1 LITPRVTRL
10 IRASDLRIFQEAVVD
25 SIPQGWAARSTAIVV
40 PGRSAAEELRRTI
53 EDRRLSPDWGEDR
66 RLSPDWGE
74 DRRLSPDWGEDR
86 RLSSDSGGALVLPD
100 LVSRGE
106 LYGELHVHLPDAPA
120 MLSEFEREV
129 LLRLAAD
136 DARDGGAKPPFQL
149 RPGLVAAILSFYD
162 ELRRRG
168 RTVDSLDR
176 IVGEKLAAGRESD
189 RGAERLFRQTQF
201 LAATFAAF
209 ERRVADSGKIDEH
222 ALRALLLSSA
232 PPGRYRHIVVT
243 VADQAAGGRGLW
255 PADFDLLARLPGL
268 ERLDVIATERLL
280 ATGWH
285 ERLHDAL
292 PGIEETRLAGVS
304 SPPVLMAPP
313 IDAAAEPTA
322 VFVLRDREEELAD
335 AARWIKRRSRDAGS
349 GEKPRLERTGIV
361 FQRPLPY
368 LYLAGQVL
376 GSANIPYQA
385 SDALPLAAEPFAA
398 ALDLV
403 FAVAAEDASRAA
415 LIALLASPHWTQPA
429 AEPTDDTPSRA
440 AIAALDRLL
449 QEVRFLGGWEQL
461 ERLSASLG
469 ANVPVDFVSAEVPTG
484 GPADP
489 PTRRPADLP
498 TRRPAG
504 SRTTR
509 LWRRAES
516 AMRSALA
523 LQPVFERITGSG
535 NASAQIAAVLEFI
548 AKFER
553 PPLQEFAA
561 DERHMRARAA
571 IVGALASLR
580 DAHAIHDDRPLPV
593 AELWATV
600 RRWIEGQ
607 TFAPRT
613 GSHGVRLLD
622 AAAAPYAQL
631 DAMRLVGLAESDWPE
646 RSTPSIFYPA
656 ALLRELGWPADA
668 DRLAA
673 ERARFDDLLQ
683 LPARDIS
690 ASAFTLEDDALVP
703 PSPFVDNVARAGLEV
718 HRPETPPFVRTFEH
732 EALSLGPLRLDVIP
746 AVSTASAEWL
756 ARRVS
761 RTPGTHAGY
770 HGEVGPREPGVYA
783 VSHVERYLECPF
795 KYFAAQVLR
804 LEEEREDESGL
815 TPLERGQLLH
825 GVFEAF
831 YRAWHARGRSGVCT
845 DDLDEALELFEE
857 VAEEQLLALP
867 EGDRA
872 LERTYLLGSAA
883 SPGLAERAFAVEIEQ
898 GIGVVERLLE
908 YEFEGPFDFD
918 DVFGTGEQRRVAV
931 RGKVDRID
939 VLADGTLRVID
950 YKLGRAPKPARALQ
964 LPVYG
969 LCAQQDL
976 EKRRGR
982 RWPLASAG
990 YVAFK
995 EKNAFVELGGRAGNV
1010 DAALREGQARFLDAV
1025 ARIEGGAYPPD
1036 PDEPWTCTRC
1046 GFPHVCRK
1054 DYVGDE

>member
-10 IRASDLRIFQEAVVD
+10 IRASDLRSFQEAVVD
-25 SIPQGWAARSTAIVV
+25 SIPPGWAARSTAIVV

-53 EDRRLSPDWGEDR
+53 EDRRLS
-66 RLSPDWGE
+66 
-74 DRRLSPDWGEDR
+74 
-86 RLSSDSGGALVLPD
+86 SDSVGAFVLPD

-106 LYGELHVHLPDAPA
+106 LYGELYVHLRDAPA

-136 DARDGGAKPPFQL
+136 DARAGGAKPPFQL

-176 IVGEKLAAGRESD
+176 IVGEKLAAGRDTD

-209 ERRVADSGKIDEH
+209 ERRVADSGRIDEH
-222 ALRALLLSSA
+222 ALRALLLSAA

-243 VADQAAGGRGLW
+243 VADQAAGHRGLW

-292 PGIEETRLAGVS
+292 PEIEETRVAGVS
-304 SPPVLMAPP
+304 SPPVLLGPAVE
-313 IDAAAEPTA
+313 AAAEPA
-322 VFVLRDREEELAD
+322 VVFVLRDREEELAD
-335 AARWIKRRSRDAGS
+335 AARWIKRRSRQAGS
-349 GEKPRLERTGIV
+349 GELPRLERTGIV

-368 LYLAGQVL
+368 LYLARQVL
-376 GSANIPYQA
+376 GSAKIPYQA

-415 LIALLASPHWTQPA
+415 LTALLASPHWMQPA
-429 AEPTDDTPSRA
+429 GGPLDEAPSRA

-461 ERLSASLG
+461 EHLSASFGTRPADLPT
-469 ANVPVDFVSAEVPTG
+469 APPADQPTG
-484 GPADP
+484 RPADQPTGRPADP
-489 PTRRPADLP
+489 PTRRPAD
-498 TRRPAG
+498 
-504 SRTTR
+504 SRTSR

-523 LQPVFERITGSG
+523 LRPIFERITDSSS
-535 NASAQIAAVLEFI
+535 ASAQIDAALEFI
-548 AKFER
+548 STFER
-553 PPLQEFAA
+553 PPVQEFADA
-561 DERHMRARAA
+561 DRQMRARAA

-580 DAHAIHDDRPLPV
+580 DAHAVHDDRPLAV

-613 GSHGVRLLD
+613 GSDGVRLLD

-631 DAMRLVGLAESDWPE
+631 DAMRLVGLVESDWPE
-646 RSTPSIFYPA
+646 RSNPSIFYPA

-683 LPARDIS
+683 LPATEIS
-690 ASAFTLEDDALVP
+690 ASAFTLEDDAIVP
-703 PSPFVDNVARAGLEV
+703 PSPFVDDVARADLEV
-718 HRPETPPFVRTFEH
+718 HRPDTPSFARVFEH
-732 EALSLGPLRLDVIP
+732 EALSLAPFRLDVIS
-746 AVSTASAEWL
+746 AASSILSTSAEWL

-761 RTPGTHAGY
+761 RTAGTHARY
-770 HGEVGPREPGVYA
+770 HGEVGPRDPGVYA

-831 YRAWHARGRSGVCT
+831 YRAWQAGGRSGVSIG
-845 DDLDEALELFEE
+845 DLDEALKLFEE

-918 DVFGTGEQRRVAV
+918 DVFGTGDKRRVAV

-982 RWPLASAG
+982 PWPLASAG

-995 EKNAFVELGGRAGNV
+995 EKNALVELGGRSGDV

-1025 ARIEGGAYPPD
+1025 SRIEGGTYPPD

>member
-10 IRASDLRIFQEAVVD
+10 FRASDLRIFQEAVVD
-25 SIPQGWAARSTAIVV
+25 SIPEGWAARATAIVV

-53 EDRRLSPDWGEDR
+53 EDRRLS
-66 RLSPDWGE
+66 SA
-74 DRRLSPDWGEDR
+74 
-86 RLSSDSGGALVLPD
+86 SGGALILPD

-106 LYGELHVHLPDAPA
+106 LYGELHVHLRDAPA

-136 DARDGGAKPPFQL
+136 DARAQGVPPPFRL

-176 IVGEKLAAGRESD
+176 IVGEKLAAGREAD

-209 ERRVADSGKIDEH
+209 ERRVADSGRIDEH

-232 PPGRYRHIVVT
+232 PPARYRHIVVT
-243 VADQAAGGRGLW
+243 VADQAAGPRGLW
-255 PADFDLLARLPGL
+255 PADFDLLARLPGV
-268 ERLDVIATERLL
+268 ERVDILATEGVL
-280 ATGWH
+280 AAGWH

-292 PGIEETRLAGVS
+292 PEIEETRLPAASV
-304 SPPVLMAPP
+304 PPVLLAPAA
-313 IDAAAEPTA
+313 DAATEPAA

-335 AARWIKRRSRDAGS
+335 AARWIKRRGREGGS
-349 GEKPRLERTGIV
+349 DDLPRLERTGIV

-368 LYLAGQVL
+368 LYLARQVL
-376 GSANIPYQA
+376 GSANVRYQA

-398 ALDLV
+398 AIDLAFV
-403 FAVAAEDASRAA
+403 VAAEDASRAA
-415 LIALLASPHWTQPA
+415 LIALLASPHWTLPRTTALDEQ
-429 AEPTDDTPSRA
+429 PSRA

-449 QEVRFLGGWEQL
+449 QELRFLGGWEQL
-461 ERLSASLG
+461 ASLG
-469 ANVPVDFVSAEVPTG
+469 AALG
-484 GPADP
+484 
-489 PTRRPADLP
+489 TRAPDS
-498 TRRPAG
+498 
-504 SRTTR
+504 SRQAS
-509 LWRRAES
+509 LWKRAES
-516 AMRSALA
+516 GMRAA
-523 LQPVFERITGSG
+523 LQLRPVFERIAGGGS
-535 NASAQIAAVLEFI
+535 ASAQIGAVLEFI
-548 AKFER
+548 ATCER
-553 PPLQEFAA
+553 QPAA
-561 DERHMRARAA
+561 ETGSGERQMRARAA
-571 IVGALASLR
+571 IVGALLALR
-580 DAHAIHDDRPLPV
+580 DAHARYDDRPLAA

-600 RRWIEGQ
+600 RRWMEGQ

-613 GSHGVRLLD
+613 GSGGVRLLD

-631 DAMRLVGLAESDWPE
+631 DAMRIVGLVETDWPE
-646 RSTPSIFYPA
+646 RSNPSIFYPA
-656 ALLRELGWPADA
+656 GLLRELGWPADA
-668 DRLAA
+668 DRLATA
-673 ERARFDDLLQ
+673 RARFDDLLQ
-683 LPARDIS
+683 LPAREVS
-690 ASAFTLEDDALVP
+690 ASAFTLEDDAIVP

-718 HRPETPPFVRTFEH
+718 HRPEAPPFVRIFDH
-732 EALSLGPLRLDVIP
+732 EALSLRPLRLDVMST
-746 AVSTASAEWL
+746 ASTASAEWL

-761 RTPGTHAGY
+761 RTPGAHASY
-770 HGEVGPREPGVYA
+770 HGAIGPRAAGVYA

-831 YRAWHARGRSGVCT
+831 YLAWHARGRTGIT
-845 DDLDEALELFEE
+845 TGDLEEALALFEE
-857 VAEEQLLALP
+857 VAEQQLLGLP

-908 YEFEGPFDFD
+908 YEFEGPFAFED
-918 DVFGTGEQRRVAV
+918 GEGQRRVAV

-976 EKRRGR
+976 EARRGV

-995 EKNAFVELGGRAGNV
+995 EKNAFVELGGRSGNV
-1010 DAALREGQARFLDAV
+1010 EAALREGQARFLDAV
-1025 ARIEGGAYPPD
+1025 ARIESGEYPPD

>member
-10 IRASDLRIFQEAVVD
+10 IRASDLRTFQEAVVD
-25 SIPQGWAARSTAIVV
+25 SIPEGWAARSTAIVV

-53 EDRRLSPDWGEDR
+53 EDRRLASP
-66 RLSPDWGE
+66 
-74 DRRLSPDWGEDR
+74 
-86 RLSSDSGGALVLPD
+86 SGGALVFPD

-136 DARDGGAKPPFQL
+136 DARAGGTIPPFNL

-176 IVGEKLAAGRESD
+176 IVGEKLAAGRETD

-209 ERRVADSGKIDEH
+209 ERRVADSGRIDEH

-243 VADQAAGGRGLW
+243 VADQAAGSRGLW
-255 PADFDLLARLPGL
+255 PADFDLLSRLPGV
-268 ERLDVIATERLL
+268 ERLDVVATERVL
-280 ATGWH
+280 ASGWH

-292 PGIEETRLAGVS
+292 PEIEETRLPAAS
-304 SPPVLMAPP
+304 SPPVLIAPAV
-313 IDAAAEPTA
+313 DATAEPTA

-335 AARWIKRRSRDAGS
+335 AARWIKRRSREAREATT
-349 GEKPRLERTGIV
+349 GEPPSLERTGIV

-368 LYLAGQVL
+368 LYLARQVL
-376 GSANIPYQA
+376 GSANVRYQA

-403 FAVAAEDASRAA
+403 FAVAAEDASRAS
-415 LIALLASPHWTQPA
+415 LIALLTSPHWALPAPA
-429 AEPTDDTPSRA
+429 AVDEPASRA
-440 AIAALDRLL
+440 AITALDRLL

-461 ERLSASLG
+461 AQLNAMLG
-469 ANVPVDFVSAEVPTG
+469 TRAPLPS
-484 GPADP
+484 PAPDLQA
-489 PTRRPADLP
+489 RGAAD
-498 TRRPAG
+498 

-516 AMRSALA
+516 GMRAA
-523 LQPVFERITGSG
+523 LQLRPVFERIGGAGS
-535 NASAQIAAVLEFI
+535 ASAQIAAVLEFI
-548 AKFER
+548 TACER
-553 PPLQEFAA
+553 QQPAETGSG
-561 DERHMRARAA
+561 EREMRARAA
-571 IVGALASLR
+571 IVGALAALR
-580 DAHAIHDDRPLPV
+580 DAHARHDDRPLAA

-613 GSHGVRLLD
+613 GSGGVRLLD

-631 DAMRLVGLAESDWPE
+631 DAMRIVGLVESDWPE
-646 RSTPSIFYPA
+646 RSNPSIFYPA
-656 ALLRELGWPADA
+656 GLLRELGWPADA

-673 ERARFDDLLQ
+673 ARARFDDLLQ
-683 LPARDIS
+683 LPAREIS
-690 ASAFTLEDDALVP
+690 VSAFTLEDDAIVP

-718 HRPETPPFVRTFEH
+718 HRPEAPPFVRIFEH
-732 EALSLGPLRLDVIP
+732 EALSLRPLRLDVLTAP
-746 AVSTASAEWL
+746 AASAEWL

-761 RTPGTHAGY
+761 RTPGAHASY
-770 HGEVGPREPGVYA
+770 HGAIGPRAAGVYA

-831 YRAWHARGRSGVCT
+831 YRAWHERGRSGVST
-845 DDLDEALELFEE
+845 GDLEEALELFEE
-857 VAEEQLLALP
+857 VAEQQLLALP

-908 YEFEGPFDFD
+908 YEFEGPFNFED
-918 DVFGTGEQRRVAV
+918 GGEHRTVAV

-976 EKRRGR
+976 EARRGR
-982 RWPLASAG
+982 AWPLASAG

-995 EKNAFVELGGRAGNV
+995 EKNAFVELGGRSGNV
-1010 DAALREGQARFLDAV
+1010 EAALREGQARFLDAI
-1025 ARIEGGAYPPD
+1025 AGIERGEYPPD

>member
-10 IRASDLRIFQEAVVD
+10 IRASDLRVFQEAVVD
-25 SIPQGWAARSTAIVV
+25 SIPHGWAARSTAIVV

-53 EDRRLSPDWGEDR
+53 EDRRLSADA
-66 RLSPDWGE
+66 
-74 DRRLSPDWGEDR
+74 
-86 RLSSDSGGALVLPD
+86 GGAIVFPD
-100 LVSRGE
+100 LVTRGE
-106 LYGELHVHLPDAPA
+106 LYSELHVHLRDAPA

-129 LLRLAAD
+129 LLRLAAE
-136 DARDGGAKPPFQL
+136 DARGEGATPPFRL

-176 IVGEKLAAGRESD
+176 IIGEKLAAGRETD

-209 ERRVADSGKIDEH
+209 ERRVADSGRIDEH
-222 ALRALLLSSA
+222 GLRALLLSSS
-232 PPGRYRHIVVT
+232 PPGRYRHVVVT
-243 VADQAAGGRGLW
+243 VADQAAGPRGLW

-268 ERLDVIATERLL
+268 ERLDVITTERVL
-280 ATGWH
+280 ASGWH

-292 PGIEETRLAGVS
+292 PEIEETRLPEVS
-304 SPPVLMAPP
+304 SPPALIAPP
-313 IDAAAEPTA
+313 IDVAAEPAA

-335 AARWIKRRSRDAGS
+335 AARWIKWRSREAGN
-349 GEKPRLERTGIV
+349 GELPRLERTGIV

-368 LYLAGQVL
+368 LYLARQVL
-376 GSANIPYQA
+376 GSANIRYQA

-415 LIALLASPHWTQPA
+415 LIALLVSPHWTQPA
-429 AEPTDDTPSRA
+429 SGSLDEPPSRA

-449 QEVRFLGGWEQL
+449 QELRFLGGWEQL
-461 ERLSASLG
+461 EHLTASLG
-469 ANVPVDFVSAEVPTG
+469 TSAPLSSVPADLPPGRAADSPASR
-484 GPADP
+484 PADP
-489 PTRRPADLP
+489 PTGRPADPQTRRPADPP
-498 TRRPAG
+498 TGRPADRPTG
-504 SRTTR
+504 K
-509 LWRRAES
+509 LWRRAEG

-523 LQPVFERITGSG
+523 LRPIFERIAGSPS
-535 NASAQIAAVLEFI
+535 ASAQVDAVLEFI
-548 AKFER
+548 ATFGR
-553 PPLQEFAA
+553 PPVQEIAA
-561 DERHMRARAA
+561 GEREMRARAA
-571 IVGALASLR
+571 IVGALTSLR
-580 DAHAIHDDRPLPV
+580 DAHALHDDRPLAV

-613 GSHGVRLLD
+613 GSNGVRLLD

-631 DAMRLVGLAESDWPE
+631 DAMRIVGLVESDWPE
-646 RSTPSIFYPA
+646 RSNPSIFYPA
-656 ALLRELGWPADA
+656 SMLRELGWPADA
-668 DRLAA
+668 DRLTA

-683 LPARDIS
+683 LPAREVS
-690 ASAFTLEDDALVP
+690 ASAFTLEDDAIVP

-718 HRPETPPFVRTFEH
+718 RRPDSPPFVRVFEH
-732 EALSLGPLRLDVIP
+732 EALSLGPLRLD
-746 AVSTASAEWL
+746 AVSTALPEWL

-761 RTPGTHAGY
+761 RTPGAHAGY
-770 HGEVGPREPGVYA
+770 HGEIGPREPGVYA

-795 KYFAAQVLR
+795 KYFAAHVLR

-831 YRAWHARGRSGVCT
+831 YRAWHSRGRSGVT
-845 DDLDEALELFEE
+845 TGDLEEALQLFEE
-857 VAEEQLLALP
+857 VAEQQLLALP

-883 SPGLAERAFAVEIEQ
+883 SPGLAERAFAVEIEE

-908 YEFEGPFDFD
+908 YEFEGPFDFE
-918 DVFGTGEQRRVAV
+918 DVSGTGDPRRVAV

-969 LCAQQDL
+969 ICAQQHL
-976 EKRRGR
+976 EARRGR
-982 RWPLASAG
+982 PWPLASAG

-995 EKNAFVELGGRAGNV
+995 EKNAFVELGGRSGDV
-1010 DAALREGQARFLDAV
+1010 EGALREGQARFLDAV
-1025 ARIEGGAYPPD
+1025 ARIERGVYPPD

>member
-1 LITPRVTRL
+1 MITPRVTRL

-40 PGRSAAEELRRTI
+40 PGRSAAEELRRTL
-53 EDRRLSPDWGEDR
+53 EDRRLSD
-66 RLSPDWGE
+66 
-74 DRRLSPDWGEDR
+74 
-86 RLSSDSGGALVLPD
+86 DSGGALVLPD

-106 LYGELHVHLPDAPA
+106 LYGELHVHLHDAPA

-136 DARDGGAKPPFQL
+136 DARAGGAKPPFQL

-176 IVGEKLAAGRESD
+176 IVGEKLAAGRETD
-189 RGAERLFRQTQF
+189 RGAERLHRQTQF

-209 ERRVADSGKIDEH
+209 ERRVADSGRIDEH

-243 VADQAAGGRGLW
+243 VADQAAGHRGLW
-255 PADFDLLARLPGL
+255 PADFDLLTRLPGL

-292 PGIEETRLAGVS
+292 PEIEETRLAGVS
-304 SPPVLMAPP
+304 SPPVLIAPA
-313 IDAAAEPTA
+313 INAEAEPA
-322 VFVLRDREEELAD
+322 VVFVLRDREEELAD
-335 AARWIKRRSRDAGS
+335 AARWIKRRSREAS
-349 GEKPRLERTGIV
+349 GGELPRLERTGIV

-368 LYLAGQVL
+368 LYLARQVL
-376 GSANIPYQA
+376 GSAAIPYQA
-385 SDALPLAAEPFAA
+385 SEALPLAAEPFAA

-403 FAVAAEDASRAA
+403 FGVVAEDVSRAA
-415 LIALLASPHWTQPA
+415 LIALLTSPQWTQPA
-429 AEPTDDTPSRA
+429 SAPLDEPPSRA

-469 ANVPVDFVSAEVPTG
+469 ATTPAPTH
-484 GPADP
+484 
-489 PTRRPADLP
+489 RPADLP
-498 TRRPAG
+498 TGRPADPPTARPADLPTSRPTDLPPRRPPD
-504 SRTTR
+504 SRISR

-523 LQPVFERITGSG
+523 LRPIFERISSSAS
-535 NASAQIAAVLEFI
+535 ASAQIDAVLQFI
-548 AKFER
+548 ATFER

-561 DERHMRARAA
+561 EGRQMRARAA

-580 DAHAIHDDRPLPV
+580 DAHAVHDDRPLPV

-613 GSHGVRLLD
+613 GSDGVRLLD

-631 DAMRLVGLAESDWPE
+631 DAMRLVGLVESDWPE
-646 RSTPSIFYPA
+646 QSNPSIFYPA
-656 ALLRELGWPADA
+656 GLLRELGWPADA

-683 LPARDIS
+683 LPDREIS
-690 ASAFTLEDDALVP
+690 ASAFTLEDDAIVP

-718 HRPETPPFVRTFEH
+718 HRPDTPPFVRVFEH
-732 EALSLGPLRLDVIP
+732 EALSLGPLRLDVIS
-746 AVSTASAEWL
+746 AASSKLSASAEWL
-756 ARRVS
+756 GRRVS
-761 RTPGTHAGY
+761 RTPGTHPSY
-770 HGEVGPREPGVYA
+770 HGEVGPRAPGVYA

-831 YRAWHARGRSGVCT
+831 YRAWHARGRAGVT
-845 DDLDEALELFEE
+845 TSDLDEALKLFEE

-898 GIGVVERLLE
+898 GIPVVERLLE
-908 YEFEGPFDFD
+908 YEFEGPFGFD
-918 DVFGTGEQRRVAV
+918 DVSGTGEHRRVAV

-982 RWPLASAG
+982 PSPVASAG

-995 EKNAFVELGGRAGNV
+995 EKNAFVELGGRSGNV
-1010 DAALREGQARFLDAV
+1010 EAALREGQARFLDAV
-1025 ARIEGGAYPPD
+1025 ARIEKGSYPPD

>member
-1 LITPRVTRL
+1 MITPRVTRL

-25 SIPQGWAARSTAIVV
+25 SIPEGWAARSTAIVV
-40 PGRSAAEELRRTI
+40 PSRGAAEELRRTI
-53 EDRRLSPDWGEDR
+53 EDRRLS
-66 RLSPDWGE
+66 SA
-74 DRRLSPDWGEDR
+74 
-86 RLSSDSGGALVLPD
+86 SGGALILPD
-100 LVSRGE
+100 LVSRDE
-106 LYGELHVHLPDAPA
+106 LYRDLHVHLRDAPA

-129 LLRLAAD
+129 LLRLAAE
-136 DARDGGAKPPFQL
+136 DARAEGAPPPFRL
-149 RPGLVAAILSFYD
+149 RPGLVAAILAFYD
-162 ELRRRG
+162 ELRRRS

-176 IVGEKLAAGRESD
+176 IVGEKLAAGREAD

-209 ERRVADSGKIDEH
+209 ERRVADSGRIDEH
-222 ALRALLLSSA
+222 ALRSLLLSSS

-243 VADQAAGGRGLW
+243 VADQAAGPRGLW
-255 PADFDLLARLPGL
+255 PADFDLLSRLPGV
-268 ERLDVIATERLL
+268 ERVDILATERLL
-280 ATGWH
+280 ASGWH

-292 PGIEETRLAGVS
+292 PEIEETRLTAVS
-304 SPPVLMAPP
+304 APPVLSAPAA
-313 IDAAAEPTA
+313 DAAAEPAA

-335 AARWIKRRSRDAGS
+335 AARWIKRRGRDLVDGDL
-349 GEKPRLERTGIV
+349 PRLERTGIV

-368 LYLAGQVL
+368 LYLARQVL
-376 GSANIPYQA
+376 GSANVRYQA

-415 LIALLASPHWTQPA
+415 LIALLSSPHWTLSPTASPTAPPTA
-429 AEPTDDTPSRA
+429 ALSEPPSRA
-440 AIAALDRLL
+440 AISALDRLL
-449 QEVRFLGGWEQL
+449 QELRFLGGWEQL
-461 ERLSASLG
+461 ASLD
-469 ANVPVDFVSAEVPTG
+469 AALS
-484 GPADP
+484 
-489 PTRRPADLP
+489 TRAP
-498 TRRPAG
+498 G
-504 SRTTR
+504 SSRQAS
-509 LWRRAES
+509 LWKRAES
-516 AMRSALA
+516 GMRAA
-523 LQPVFERITGSG
+523 LQLRPIFERIGGAGSATG
-535 NASAQIAAVLEFI
+535 QISAVLEFI
-548 AKFER
+548 AACER
-553 PPLQEFAA
+553 QQLAETGSG
-561 DERHMRARAA
+561 ERQLRARAA
-571 IVGALASLR
+571 IVGALGALR
-580 DAHAIHDDRPLPV
+580 DAHGRYDDRPLPV

-613 GSHGVRLLD
+613 GSGGVRLLD
-622 AAAAPYAQL
+622 AAAASYAQL
-631 DAMRLVGLAESDWPE
+631 DAVRIVGLVESDWPE
-646 RSTPSIFYPA
+646 RSNPSIFYPA
-656 ALLRELGWPADA
+656 GLLRELGWPADA
-668 DRLAA
+668 ERLAA
-673 ERARFDDLLQ
+673 ARARFDDLLQ
-683 LPARDIS
+683 LPVREVS
-690 ASAFTLEDDALVP
+690 ASAFTLEDDAIVP

-718 HRPETPPFVRTFEH
+718 HRPEAPPFVRIFDH
-732 EALSLGPLRLDVIP
+732 EALSLRPLRLDV
-746 AVSTASAEWL
+746 VSTGSAASTVSAEWL

-761 RTPGTHAGY
+761 RTPGAHASY
-770 HGEVGPREPGVYA
+770 HGAIGPRAAGVYA

-831 YRAWHARGRSGVCT
+831 YVAWHARGRSGVT
-845 DDLDEALELFEE
+845 TGDLEEALELFEE
-857 VAEEQLLALP
+857 VAEQQLLALP

-908 YEFEGPFDFD
+908 YEFDGPFTFEH
-918 DVFGTGEQRRVAV
+918 GEERRRVAV

-976 EKRRGR
+976 EARRGR

-995 EKNAFVELGGRAGNV
+995 EKNAFVELGGRSGNL
-1010 DAALREGQARFLDAV
+1010 DAALREGQARFLEAV
-1025 ARIEGGAYPPD
+1025 ARIERGEYPPD